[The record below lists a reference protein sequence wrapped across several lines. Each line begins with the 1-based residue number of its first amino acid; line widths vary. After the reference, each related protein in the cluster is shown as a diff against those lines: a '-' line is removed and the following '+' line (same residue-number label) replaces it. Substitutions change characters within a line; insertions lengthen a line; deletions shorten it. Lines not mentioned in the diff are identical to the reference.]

1 MYHYRIYLLD
11 DLGRIFHGE
20 DVQAPDD
27 SAAIAAAWNLLQT
40 HNANDPDIAYGI
52 EVWLGKARILNSWTG
67 SGGGIA

>member
-1 MYHYRIYLLD
+1 LRVGPY
-11 DLGRIFHGE
+11 
-20 DVQAPDD
+20 APDD